1 MRIALLS
8 DIHGN
13 LLALEAVLADV
24 QRHGPFDEI
33 VVAGDLVW
41 AGPWPAEV
49 VDRVRELNAAVIQ
62 GNTDAFFCHRP
73 DETPAGKQEE
83 RFAAHLTWMLE
94 RLGPERTTYLQ
105 TLPFSHRISPSPT
118 GDELA
123 PQQDLSKSV
132 TLDWPSPYRG
142 SSTGQALLVVH
153 ANPLDLEQAITLN
166 MMDADLDELLLPPAQ
181 GGAGGEPDWVALAF
195 GHVHV
200 PFSRKWRG
208 RLLVDVA
215 SVGLPMDG
223 DPRAVYAILTWNGT
237 AWQAQHHRV
246 FYDAPVVA
254 HQMRTCG
261 MPRGKHFAE
270 RLMAAGYKVTAL
282 AE

>member
-13 LLALEAVLADV
+13 LLALEAVLADLQ
-24 QRHGPFDEI
+24 QRGPCDQI

-49 VDRVRELNAAVIQ
+49 VDRVRGLNAAVIH
-62 GNTDAFFCHRP
+62 GNTDAFFCRQP
-73 DETPAGKQEE
+73 DETPMGKEEE
-83 RFAAHLTWMLE
+83 RFAAHLTWMLKQ
-94 RLGPERTTYLQ
+94 LGPKRTAYLQ
-105 TLPFSHRISPSPT
+105 TLPFSHRISP
-118 GDELA
+118 A
-123 PQQDLSKSV
+123 PAKDQSASRQD
-132 TLDWPSPYRG
+132 
-142 SSTGQALLVVH
+142 LLVVH
-153 ANPLDLEQAITLN
+153 ANPLDLEQAITLH
-166 MMDADLDELLLPPAQ
+166 MRDADLDELLLPPGRQ
-181 GGAGGEPDWVALAF
+181 GAEDGPDWAALAF

-200 PFSRKWRG
+200 PFSRQWRG
-208 RLLVDVA
+208 RLLVNVA

-223 DPRAVYAILTWNGT
+223 DPRAAYAILTWDGT
-237 AWQAQHHRV
+237 TWQAQHRRV

-270 RLMAAGYKVTAL
+270 RLMAAGYKVTML